1 MEKVLFE
8 ETGKRCVSRGLNL
21 TTHPQPACSLLW
33 TVSRNANGLAKSL
46 EMGILECRDNTHP
59 INKGQG
65 SVGIA
70 GRSPGST
77 SVRMS
82 LDPWGSHKCSVNVVI
97 SLWLQGMRS

>member
-46 EMGILECRDNTHP
+46 EMGILECRDNVSGTHTP
-59 INKGQG
+59 SIRDKG
-65 SVGIA
+65 
-70 GRSPGST
+70 
-77 SVRMS
+77 
-82 LDPWGSHKCSVNVVI
+82 L
-97 SLWLQGMRS
+97 